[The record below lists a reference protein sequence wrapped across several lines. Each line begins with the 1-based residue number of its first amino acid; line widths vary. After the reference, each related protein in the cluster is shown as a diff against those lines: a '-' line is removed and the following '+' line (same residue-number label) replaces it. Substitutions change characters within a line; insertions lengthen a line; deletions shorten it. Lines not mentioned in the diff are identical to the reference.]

1 MKPLQH
7 QRRRTALSA
16 SADLA
21 ILLLIMLAFVWSMQP
36 DLHISGRTRLLFVLI
51 VVGIYSF
58 AQYWFNKRWKSI
70 QLTKD
75 NLHEPIVDKIDLSNR
90 LEWITLLVIML
101 RFLVTFGFL
110 MVYIHHSGRGISI
123 ALWGMFAALFCVTIL
138 PFFSCAR
145 NQYIIEGNTL
155 HIREYSFFKQ
165 DTMLS
170 IPIETIKSV
179 HITKIYS
186 TQPTVILSVDDISRQ
201 LQCFSHAEG
210 LAVEILKRQQ
220 ASKKL
225 A

>member
-1 MKPLQH
+1 MTHLQY
-7 QRRRTALSA
+7 QKRRTALSV
-16 SADLA
+16 SVDLA

-36 DLHISGRTRLLFVLI
+36 ELNVSGRTRLLFVLI

-58 AQYWFNKRWKSI
+58 AQYWLNKRRKSI
-70 QLTKD
+70 LLTKND
-75 NLHEPIVDKIDLSNR
+75 FIEPITPKIDLSNR
-90 LEWITLLVIML
+90 LEWTTLLVVML
-101 RFLVTFGFL
+101 RYLLVFGFL
-110 MVYIHHSGRGISI
+110 MVYTHQSGRGISI

-138 PFFSCAR
+138 PVFSCAR
-145 NQYIIEGNTL
+145 NQYIIEENTL

-201 LQCFSHAEG
+201 LQCFSHADE

-220 ASKKL
+220 KQKEL